1 VSEIYRVCRQGMFS
15 TAVWFTLSKL
25 WMWLGIFFMTIG
37 FFALLMALSLY
48 GVSYIVPSTALSY
61 PVAGL
66 GGKWLLGERVSR
78 SGWMAIGL
86 VSVGVLMVL
95 LSKS

>member
-1 VSEIYRVCRQGMFS
+1 MFS